1 MLRQQR
7 AAKEVGKA
15 VNEGF
20 LPVFTAFFLLA
31 LVLML
36 LIGSDIRR
44 KLLVSLPFH
53 WLRLAD
59 EPEKA
64 VTEDIFPVFT
74 AFSLVT
80 ACQRA

>member
-1 MLRQQR
+1 M
-7 AAKEVGKA
+7 
-15 VNEGF
+15 NEGF

-64 VTEDIFPVFT
+64 VNEDIFPAFT

-80 ACQRA
+80 AC

>member
-64 VTEDIFPVFT
+64 VNEDSLPVFT

-80 ACQRA
+80 AC

>member
-7 AAKEVGKA
+7 VAKEVGKA

-20 LPVFTAFFLLA
+20 WPVFTAFFLLA

-53 WLRLAD
+53 WLRLAN

-74 AFSLVT
+74 AFSLAT
-80 ACQRA
+80 ACRRA